1 MPELVVIGNPAG
13 LAVPARF
20 ADPRGTSIE
29 DAPQHQTATGDLGA
43 VGARTVAISSTK
55 MWHSR
60 WSFLMSRPLRTLL
73 SASSLSTTTERNSY
87 PPFRCRLPSPVDHG
101 QECSAPPCR
110 AQVCQEA
117 RSFIICPFTYR
128 DSRSFLQ
135 RAIQRRAIDLIKPSN
150 EAPFP
155 SSIIATASRIC
166 DGVNETGLPSFS
178 PRTGFSKGD
187 GAQSLMVRMDLRQIL
202 VVLGADRFGRK
213 HLVALR
219 ESISESKC
227 GWCDLFANLCS
238 AWTTRSALARRRR
251 RFGVVGSRRES
262 MAAR

>member
-1 MPELVVIGNPAG
+1 MPEPVVIGNPAG

-87 PPFRCRLPSPVDHG
+87 PPFKTMPIAFSRREVVRGVPLHRVEHKFVKK
-101 QECSAPPCR
+101 R
-110 AQVCQEA
+110 AHL
-117 RSFIICPFTYR
+117 SFALSRGDR

-135 RAIQRRAIDLIKPSN
+135 RAIQRRANRRI
-150 EAPFP
+150 
-155 SSIIATASRIC
+155 SS
-166 DGVNETGLPSFS
+166 GLP
-178 PRTGFSKGD
+178 RRLADAKG
-187 GAQSLMVRMDLRQIL
+187 I
-202 VVLGADRFGRK
+202 
-213 HLVALR
+213 
-219 ESISESKC
+219 
-227 GWCDLFANLCS
+227 
-238 AWTTRSALARRRR
+238 AR
-251 RFGVVGSRRES
+251 VGC
-262 MAAR
+262 